1 MFFECFFVIIL
12 LSPLKGDDIMKDI
25 KIKFDELVPRAA
37 ELTVKETENE
47 LNYSASEEET
57 EVEDFMRKNT
67 EDFLNH
73 YEEVFRKNLH
83 DLVMVSVNEQLN
95 E

>member
-1 MFFECFFVIIL
+1 MSFEYFFVIIL

-25 KIKFDELVPRAA
+25 EIKFDALVPRAA

-47 LNYSASEEET
+47 LNYSASKEET
-57 EVEDFMRKNT
+57 DVEDFMRKHT
-67 EDFLNH
+67 DDFLNH

-83 DLVMVSVNEQLN
+83 DLVMISVDEQLN